1 MTAAGKPGKG
11 ANRKSRPRSQT
22 PIRERLYDQLSRL
35 TTEAQDP
42 KYKRLD
48 RESLGHILRRINAAD
63 RTVPVAVSR
72 CLPQIEAATRLVIE
86 TWRLGGRLFYAGAG
100 TSGRL
105 GVLDASELPPTF
117 GLDHRRAVGLIAGG
131 RGTLVRSKEGV
142 EDSASDGA
150 AMVRRAGVGPDDC
163 LIAIAASRRT
173 PFTLGALSAARKS
186 GARTV
191 FLVANPKPVERGLED
206 ADIVIPVVVGP
217 EVVAGSTR
225 MKAGTAQ
232 KLVLNMITTAAMVRL
247 GKTYQNWMVDLRATS
262 AKLRERSRRIL
273 AITAGIGYDEAG
285 RILKRAGGS
294 VKRAL
299 VMAKLN
305 CSAAEAERRLAKT
318 DGFVYRAIGERL

>member
-1 MTAAGKPGKG
+1 MKPPKRSPRHSGAAAD
-11 ANRKSRPRSQT
+11 AN
-22 PIRERLYDQLSRL
+22 LYDQLGRL

-48 RESLGHILRRINAAD
+48 REPLRRVLERINDAD
-63 RTVPVAVSR
+63 QTVPAAVRR
-72 CLPQIEAATRLVIE
+72 CLPQIEKATRLVIE
-86 TWRLGGRLFYAGAG
+86 TWRTGGRLFYAGAG

-131 RGTLVRSKEGV
+131 RGTLVRSREGV
-142 EDSASDGA
+142 EDSTADGA
-150 AMVRRAGVGPDDC
+150 KAVAKAKVGPDDC

-173 PFTLGALSAARKS
+173 PYTLGALAAAHER
-186 GARTV
+186 GARTI
-191 FLVANPKPVERGLED
+191 FLAANPKRVGTSVEN
-206 ADIVIPVVVGP
+206 ADIVIAVVVGP

-232 KLVLNMITTAAMVRL
+232 KLVLNMITTTAMVRL
-247 GKTYQNWMVDLRATS
+247 GKTYQNWMVDLRSTS

-273 AITAGIGYDEAG
+273 ALTAGLSYEEAG
-285 RILKRAGGS
+285 RILAKSGGS

-299 VMAKLN
+299 VMARLGCTAKEADQRL
-305 CSAAEAERRLAKT
+305 AEAQ
-318 DGFVYRAIGERL
+318 GFVHRALGEK